1 MANQQNQN
9 TFDSASF
16 AEEIVR
22 KRIKLNSIK
31 FQSMVNDKN
40 LRLEDRAAKSM
51 AIAEHKEV
59 EVVIC

>member
-1 MANQQNQN
+1 
-9 TFDSASF
+9 
-16 AEEIVR
+16 
-22 KRIKLNSIK
+22 
-31 FQSMVNDKN
+31 MVNDKN